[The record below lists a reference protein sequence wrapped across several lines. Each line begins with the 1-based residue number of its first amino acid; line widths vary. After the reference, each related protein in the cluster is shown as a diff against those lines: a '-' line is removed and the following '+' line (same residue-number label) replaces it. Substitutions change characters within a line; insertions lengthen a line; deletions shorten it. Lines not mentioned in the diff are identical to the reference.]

1 MRIKVKYFAS
11 IRELFGVSEEEYE
24 VERGVKLADLLLN
37 HIPSR
42 HAHVADIWK
51 NKVESFMRGEES
63 SYIVIVNGDRAR
75 LDQELRGGDV
85 VAVLPPVGGG

>member
-1 MRIKVKYFAS
+1 
-11 IRELFGVSEEEYE
+11 
-24 VERGVKLADLLLN
+24 
-37 HIPSR
+37 
-42 HAHVADIWK
+42 
-51 NKVESFMRGEES
+51 MRGEES